1 MYSGLLIGK
10 TITVLSSLDKSLEN
24 ENGLVVNESNNLI
37 TVKTPV
43 GKILKLP
50 KSVVMLEILDDL
62 TNSLMTIDGSRL
74 IGTPVDRIK
83 G

>member
-24 ENGLVVNESNNLI
+24 ENGLVVNESKNLI

>member
-24 ENGLVVNESNNLI
+24 ENGLVVNESKNLI

-50 KSVVMLEILDDL
+50 KAVVMLEI
-62 TNSLMTIDGSRL
+62 
-74 IGTPVDRIK
+74 
-83 G
+83 

>member
-24 ENGLVVNESNNLI
+24 ENGLVVNESKNLI

-62 TNSLMTIDGSRL
+62 TNSQMTIDGSRL